1 MASHAGLASPAPIA
15 YWPRTMGTQIVEPR
29 SGRFRLPIP
38 RLARFRWRLWPQRNK
53 RPPERIL
60 ARYTAPTLIHRH
72 RLKLLAVLA
81 VTAFVYGFFFG
92 IGGTY
97 VLVPLGVPLAI
108 MLGIIIWL
116 LPDTDRAPIGQLPW
130 LMTAFIIAMSCWP
143 NYLALALPGLP
154 WITANRLIEFPL
166 AAMVLISW
174 SVSPS
179 FRAEMRRVLAA
190 SPVVSRLMGALVLI
204 ATLSIALSIRPAE
217 SLSRFFAAQLDWTL
231 IFLVA
236 AFVFRVEGR
245 ARRLNGMMLGTL
257 VFISVIGLWE
267 ARLGHAPWAGHV
279 PSFLSVDAE
288 TVQKMSSGT
297 VRKATGLYRVKSVFS
312 SPLGHAEYVAL
323 TIPFI
328 IHLIVYG
335 RQRWL
340 RVAAILALPLIAD
353 VLIRTDSRLGNLG
366 FLVAFLL
373 YPAGWALL
381 HLKRASRPIALAIIG
396 IYPVVFSL
404 FIVATFA
411 IHRLR
416 VKIWGGGA
424 QQASTEGRKQQIAM
438 GIPKVLKRPW
448 GYGIGE
454 DGRALGFTNMAG
466 VPTIDT
472 YYLSIA
478 LELGIIGFIV
488 YYAIFGYTVW
498 RSGRNLF
505 DARDPDTLTLLPIA
519 IALIN
524 FVLVKSVFSLETN
537 HPLVFAMLG
546 ASVGLA
552 YRLQQEKRAS
562 VTSAI
567 AQSAKPMTTAR
578 RWA

>member
-1 MASHAGLASPAPIA
+1 MVASGVGISSCDRVLRRI
-15 YWPRTMGTQIVEPR
+15 MGTQIVE
-29 SGRFRLPIP
+29 GRHGWFRLPV
-38 RLARFRWRLWPQRNK
+38 WRRRQR
-53 RPPERIL
+53 RMPEPIL
-60 ARYTAPTLIHRH
+60 ARYTAPSFFHRN
-72 RLKLLAVLA
+72 RIKLLAALA
-81 VTAFVYGFFFG
+81 FIAFIYGFFFG
-92 IGGTY
+92 IGGTF

-116 LPDTDRAPIGQLPW
+116 LPDTDRAPVNQLPW

-166 AAMVLISW
+166 AALMLVSW

-179 FRAEMRRVLAA
+179 FRAELRRVLAA
-190 SPVVSRLMGALVLI
+190 SPVIARLMAALVII
-204 ATLSIALSIRPAE
+204 AIISIAVSIRPAE

-236 AFVFRVEGR
+236 AYVFRVEGR

-340 RVAAILALPLIAD
+340 RFAAILSIPLIAD

-373 YPAGWALL
+373 YPAGWALM
-381 HLKRASRPIALAIIG
+381 HLKRASRPIALAILG

-404 FIVATFA
+404 FIAATFA
-411 IHRLR
+411 VHRLR
-416 VKIWGGGA
+416 QKIWGGGA

-438 GIPKVLKRPW
+438 GIPKVIKRPW

-472 YYLSIA
+472 YYLSVA
-478 LELGIIGFIV
+478 LELGVVGFIV
-488 YYAIFGYTVW
+488 YYSIFGFTIW
-498 RSGRNLF
+498 RSGRSLF

-519 IALIN
+519 IALTN

-552 YRLQQEKRAS
+552 YRLQQEKRSS
-562 VTSAI
+562 VTSAV
-567 AQSAKPMTTAR
+567 AKFTKTAPAAR
-578 RWA
+578 